1 MEDKMADRRVLIVD
15 DSEATLDVLGRNLSA
30 MGFEVTCA
38 TGAAMALEHIDAGNY
53 ELMITDIKMPGMSGM
68 DLLAAVRKKHP
79 DLPVMM
85 ITGYATIPGAVKAM
99 ENGALEYL
107 SKPFT
112 KAELSQA
119 VKKVMEKISAA
130 RSAGMPPLRVSR
142 RRFGLVGKDPA
153 MAAVFSAMELAAED
167 EGAPVL
173 FVGESGTGRR
183 SAARGLAGG
192 ALLEAWDGA
201 AIPEGAEAVYIESLD
216 LLPKESLSL
225 VAEALRKRKKIG
237 PRIMAGASPGIT
249 ARMNSESFPEILRS
263 GFSRHM
269 VIMPPLRGRKEDIRR
284 LLLHCA
290 MRVLE
295 NPLPC
300 WPVFSEPLL
309 RFLEDQPWPGN
320 VAELI
325 NVAGEMLAGFS
336 GRPIEISD
344 LPARF
349 ARRSEATPLL
359 GPLAEAE
366 AIHIRRVLESV
377 GGNKS
382 KAAEIL
388 GITRKTLHLKLQENK
403 EE

>member
-173 FVGESGTGRR
+173 FVGEFGTGRR

-192 ALLEAWDGA
+192 ALSEAWDGA
-201 AIPEGAEAVYIESLD
+201 AIPEGVEAVYIESFD
-216 LLPKESLSL
+216 LLPKESLGI
-225 VAEALRKRKKIG
+225 VAEALRKRKKSG
-237 PRIMAGASPGIT
+237 PRIMAGAGPGIA
-249 ARMNSESFPEILRS
+249 ARMSSEGFPEIVRS

-269 VIMPPLRGRKEDIRR
+269 VVMPPLRGRKEDIRR

-320 VAELI
+320 VGELM

-349 ARRSEATPLL
+349 ARQSEATPSL